1 MVDLPIAFAFSAGL
15 VAAFNPCG
23 FALLPLYMSRFLGT
37 QTTSLPPAR
46 RLGRAVGVAGV
57 VSTGFLLVF
66 GVVGLVFSR
75 VSLAV
80 ADYFPWLT
88 VVVGFALVAVGVAML
103 AGHHPNI
110 SLPRVQRGGSGSGL
124 GSMMLF
130 GVSYGTV
137 SLSCTLPIFLAAV
150 SSTFVDASVG
160 GGLAVFAAYGLGMGM
175 VLVSLTV
182 ALALSQEGVVRRMR
196 RVMPRVNSLSAVL
209 MLVAGLYVT
218 YYGYYSIRVNRG
230 EQVGAGPVGVVTDLS
245 ARISNAVNDFGA
257 MRLGW
262 SLAAFLVLAGAMVA
276 FRTGASSREKAE
288 EKV

>member
-23 FALLPLYMSRFLGT
+23 FALLPIYMSRFLGT
-37 QTTSLPPAR
+37 QTPNLPPAR

-57 VSTGFLLVF
+57 VSAGFLLVF

-88 VVVGFALVAVGVAML
+88 VVVGLGLTAVGVAMI
-103 AGHHPNI
+103 AGFHPNI
-110 SLPRVQRGGSGSGL
+110 SLPRIQRGGDGTGL

-150 SSTFVDASVG
+150 SSTFIDASVG
-160 GGLAVFAAYGLGMGM
+160 GGMAVFAAYGLGMGM
-175 VLVSLTV
+175 VLISLTV
-182 ALALSQEGVVRRMR
+182 ALAMAQEGVVRRMR

-209 MLVAGLYVT
+209 MLVAGIYVT

-230 EQVGAGPVGVVTDLS
+230 EQVAAGPVGVVTDLS
-245 ARISNAVNDFGA
+245 ARISNAVNDFGS
-257 MRLGW
+257 MRLGLA
-262 SLAAFLVLAGAMVA
+262 LAAFLVVAGAVVA
-276 FRTGASSREKAE
+276 LRSGASSREVAE